1 MNKQYNEFDSATLFF
16 LDIHLE
22 KVLIFCDILSFINSF
37 LQVFLSLYR
46 SPTIS
51 NTIILPNLREL
62 IYFLFNFSCLSLNS
76 LRTLQELNSANS
88 LSSEPVAIF
97 VKSIIYCF
105 QFKFPVL
112 ADGGSSYNMDYSI
125 KRTGFL
131 DVSYVGHVILFTL
144 AIEKEPKNIGWL
156 NKCSYTYT

>member
-1 MNKQYNEFDSATLFF
+1 MLAEVHSKAASCRKRTLFRSRTASLIAQYNLNRLVVQIWIEILITALNKQYNEFDSVTLCF

-62 IYFLFNFSCLSLNS
+62 ICCHPSRSPFLLNHY
-76 LRTLQELNSANS
+76 LLQ
-88 LSSEPVAIF
+88 
-97 VKSIIYCF
+97 
-105 QFKFPVL
+105 
-112 ADGGSSYNMDYSI
+112 
-125 KRTGFL
+125 
-131 DVSYVGHVILFTL
+131 VSQ
-144 AIEKEPKNIGWL
+144 
-156 NKCSYTYT
+156 